1 MFTRESSL
9 RDSVI
14 GFSICHRPPT
24 WVNTLTIYC
33 LMADTAYDFTCQSVS
48 AQRAQSLHS

>member
-14 GFSICHRPPT
+14 AVSICTSVANMGQH
-24 WVNTLTIYC
+24 
-33 LMADTAYDFTCQSVS
+33 ADYLLPNGDTSYDFTYQSVS
-48 AQRAQSLHS
+48 AQRA